1 MCNISRKS
9 IWRLEMTLIDDLTKD
24 RMKMTL
30 YV

>member
-1 MCNISRKS
+1 
-9 IWRLEMTLIDDLTKD
+9 MTLIDDLTKD